1 MVVVAEVMVKAVVG
15 AVEAVVGAVE
25 AVVASVQEQGMMRG
39 PAFKHL
45 GGLPWRPC
53 RQ

>member
-1 MVVVAEVMVKAVVG
+1 MAKAVGG

-25 AVVASVQEQGMMRG
+25 AVVASVQEQG